1 LRKIKDSPHSGEPK
15 NYVLSLANP
24 EKRDF
29 RFCVLRTG
37 CVKTAI
43 WELSEDLFQKVIQL
57 AKTNTFSCLFPS
69 T

>member
-1 LRKIKDSPHSGEPK
+1 MKGSHHSGEPK

-24 EKRDF
+24 GMGDF
-29 RFCVLRTG
+29 RFCVLGKG
-37 CVKTAI
+37 CVKAAG
-43 WELSEDLFQKVIQL
+43 WELSEDLFQKVIPL